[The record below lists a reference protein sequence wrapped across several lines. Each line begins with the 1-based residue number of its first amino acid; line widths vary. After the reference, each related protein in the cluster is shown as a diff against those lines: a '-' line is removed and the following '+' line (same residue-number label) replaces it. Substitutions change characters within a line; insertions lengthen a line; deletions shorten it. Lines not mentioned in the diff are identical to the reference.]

1 MRGGE
6 ALHEVR
12 MMRPVGQGVACRLC
26 CFALRLCLG
35 QILLGCGHSVA
46 KRGLCRFQLRQRIF
60 GLIDGA
66 QCLPQLPLS
75 HHTRRRSRPD
85 RVLRSFN
92 LVRDLQQA
100 LRLCIQCALRRRDEQ
115 IEFRKAVGADQLLCD
130 GRAITISRKAIP
142 APQFSGQRYHA
153 FAGGQRFAIV
163 RFHDTNH

>member
-1 MRGGE
+1 MRGGK

-12 MMRPVGQGVACRLC
+12 VMGPVGQGVACCLG
-26 CFALRLCLG
+26 CFALRLRLG

-46 KRGLCRFQLRQRIF
+46 KRGLCRFQSRQRIF

-75 HHTRRRSRPD
+75 HHTRRGRRPD

-92 LVRDLQQA
+92 LIGHLQQA
-100 LRLCIQCALRRRDEQ
+100 LRLCIQCAFRRHDQQ

-130 GRAITISRKAIP
+130 CGTITIGRKAIP
-142 APQFSGQRYHA
+142 TSQFSGQRYHA
-153 FAGGQRFAIV
+153 FARCKRFAIV